1 MDLQQILERAVRFYP
16 DRTGVVC
23 GGTRLTYRAFAER
36 VHRLRSALHGLGL
49 RKGDRLAVL
58 MYNCHRYF
66 EVYYATAEMG
76 ALVVPLNIRLSAGE
90 IAYIL
95 KDSGS
100 AAVVVGPEF
109 LSLLSAVQS
118 QLPAL
123 QQRIYAGDGA
133 PPEGLSGYEQLLA
146 GAAPPGPPTPA
157 APDDLAALF
166 YTSGTTGHPKGA
178 MLSHANLLANAY
190 HILACGIWREGDVY
204 LHACPM
210 FHIADGP
217 TTHAVTWLG
226 GTHVI
231 IPSFKPDLALEA
243 IERERVTATLL
254 IPTMINFLI
263 NHPDVAKRDLSS
275 LRIVTYGGA
284 PMPEELVRRATQLLP
299 CSFCQA
305 YGLTETSPL
314 LTLFPNQEQ
323 ALAGPPEQMRRLL
336 SCGREVIGVRVR
348 VVNTRGEEVKPGE
361 VGEIIA
367 KGPNIMVGYWNNPQA
382 TAEAVRDGWLYTGDL
397 ATVDEEGYIYIVDR
411 KKDMIITGGENVF
424 STEVENVVYTHPAV
438 LEAAVVGVP
447 DATWGEAIKAIV
459 VLKPG
464 ASATEEEII
473 AYCRSRIAHFK
484 VPRSVDFYEGALPK
498 SGSGKILKR
507 ELREKYWAGHERRVH

>member
-16 DRTGVVC
+16 EHPAVVC
-23 GGTRLTYRAFAER
+23 DSTQLTYRALAER
-36 VHRLRSALHGLGL
+36 VRRLCHGLHGLGL
-49 RKGDRLAVL
+49 TKGDRLAIL

-66 EVYYATAEMG
+66 ELYYATPEMG
-76 ALVVPLNIRLSAGE
+76 TLAVPLNIRLSAGE

-95 KDSGS
+95 NDSGS
-100 AAVVVGPEF
+100 NTLFVGPEF
-109 LSLLSAVQS
+109 LPLLAEIRD

-123 QQRIYAGDGA
+123 RHCIFTGDG
-133 PPEGLSGYEQLLA
+133 PPPAGFHSYEQLLD
-146 GAAPPGPPTPA
+146 AASADSPPTPVV
-157 APDDLAALF
+157 PEDLAALF
-166 YTSGTTGHPKGA
+166 YTSGTTGHPKGV

-190 HILACGIWREGDVY
+190 HILASMSWQEGEVY

-217 TTHAVTWLG
+217 TSHFITWLG

-231 IPSFKPDLALEA
+231 IPGFKPDLALEV
-243 IERERVTATLL
+243 IEREHVTATLL

-263 NHPDVAKRDLSS
+263 HHPDVSKRDLRT
-275 LRIVTYGGA
+275 LRRIAYGGA
-284 PMPEELVRRATQLLP
+284 PMPAELAR
-299 CSFCQA
+299 QA
-305 YGLTETSPL
+305 MQTLTCAFTHLYGLTEAAPL
-314 LTLFPNQEQ
+314 LTSLPPEEHV
-323 ALAGPPEQMRRLL
+323 ADGPPEKVRRLL
-336 SCGREVIGVRVR
+336 SCGRGIIGVRVR
-348 VVNTRGEEVKPGE
+348 VVNERGQDVKPDE

-367 KGPNIMVGYWNNPQA
+367 KGPNVMVGYWNKPQE
-382 TAEAVRDGWLYTGDL
+382 TADALRDGWLYTGDL
-397 ATVDEEGYIYIVDR
+397 ATVDQEGYIYIVDR

-424 STEVENVVYTHPAV
+424 STEVENVLYTHPAI

-464 ASATEEEII
+464 MQASAEAIMAHCRGQI
-473 AYCRSRIAHFK
+473 AQFK
-484 VPRSVDFYEGALPK
+484 MPRSVDFCEGALPK

-507 ELREKYWAGHERRVH
+507 ELREKYWVGQDRRVH

>member
-1 MDLQQILERAVRFYP
+1 MDLQQILERAVRFYA
-16 DRTGVVC
+16 DRPGVVC
-23 GGTRLTYRAFAER
+23 GDTRLTYRAFAER
-36 VHRLRSALHGLGL
+36 VHRLCSALHGLGL

-66 EVYYATAEMG
+66 EIYYATVEMG
-76 ALVVPLNIRLSAGE
+76 ALVVPLNIRLSAAE

-95 KDSGS
+95 NDSGS
-100 AAVVVGPEF
+100 AAVFVGPEF
-109 LSLLSAVQS
+109 LSMLSAVQP

-123 QQRIYAGDGA
+123 QHRIYAGDEE
-133 PPEGLSGYEQLLA
+133 PPEGWSGYEQLLA
-146 GAAPPGPPTPA
+146 SAAPAASPSPA

-190 HILACGIWREGDVY
+190 HILASGIWREGDVY

-226 GTHVI
+226 GRHVI

-263 NHPDVAKRDLSS
+263 NHPDITKRDVSS

-284 PMPEELVRRATQLLP
+284 PMPEELVRRATQVLP

-314 LTLFPNQEQ
+314 LTLFPGQEQ
-323 ALAGPPEQMRRLL
+323 VLAGPPELTRRLL

-367 KGPNIMVGYWNNPQA
+367 KGPNIMVGYWNNPQG
-382 TAEAVRDGWLYTGDL
+382 TAEVLRDGWLHTGDL
-397 ATVDEEGYIYIVDR
+397 ATADEEGYIYIVDR
-411 KKDMIITGGENVF
+411 QKDMIITGGENVF
-424 STEVENVVYTHPAV
+424 STEVENVLYTHPAI

-447 DATWGEAIKAIV
+447 DEQWGEAIKAIV

-484 VPRSVDFYEGALPK
+484 APRSVDFFEGALPK

-507 ELREKYWAGHERRVH
+507 ELREKYWAGHARRVH